1 MAAEPHYFNIVLGP
15 PASLCEALRAGE
27 ADPPMPLEGDVDLT
41 IRHAQP
47 GDAAV
52 LAQLM
57 CELGYETTTAEM
69 RLRLKSIL
77 SDPRYSTIVAEI
89 GNELCGMIGILTHI
103 SYEHNDLSGKILA
116 LVVSKKQ
123 RRSGVGRA
131 LIAAAEKDFA
141 KRNVTRVTLTTRF
154 ERGDAHQFYEKLGYA
169 RTGFRFAKDLTAISS

>member
-1 MAAEPHYFNIVLGP
+1 MAAEPHYFNIALGP
-15 PASLCEALRAGE
+15 PALLCEALRAG
-27 ADPPMPLEGDVDLT
+27 DPLMPREGDVDLT

-69 RLRLKSIL
+69 SQRLKSIL

-89 GNELCGMIGILTHI
+89 DDKLCGMIGTLTHV
-103 SYEHNDLSGKILA
+103 SHEHNDRSGKVIA
-116 LVVSKKQ
+116 LVVSDKQ

-131 LIAAAEKDFA
+131 LITAAEKDFGEEML
-141 KRNVTRVTLTTRF
+141 R
-154 ERGDAHQFYEKLGYA
+154 E
-169 RTGFRFAKDLTAISS
+169 